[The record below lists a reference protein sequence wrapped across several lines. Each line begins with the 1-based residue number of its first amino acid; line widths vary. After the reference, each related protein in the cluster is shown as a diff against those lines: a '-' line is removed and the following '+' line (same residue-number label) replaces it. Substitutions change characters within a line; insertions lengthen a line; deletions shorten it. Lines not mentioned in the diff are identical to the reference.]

1 MYFVIIF
8 CSCECYQNKGAKI
21 GKSFKREREMYFVI
35 TFITVKL
42 TQCFFRTFHFEVNNI
57 LTLIQN
63 VYLTRFDFEVNNILG
78 LCCVC
83 GFFGFFFLPPASCMP
98 NIVSFSGLF
107 ILDFPFSFL

>member
-21 GKSFKREREMYFVI
+21 GKSFKGEREMYFVI
-35 TFITVKL
+35 TFITVNV
-42 TQCFFRTFHFEVNNI
+42 FFRTFHFEVNNI

-63 VYLTRFDFEVNNILG
+63 VYLTRFDFEVNNLLG

-83 GFFGFFFLPPASCMP
+83 VFFCLPPVSCMP
-98 NIVSFSGLF
+98 NIVSFSGLS

>member
-8 CSCECYQNKGAKI
+8 CSCECYQNKRAKI
-21 GKSFKREREMYFVI
+21 GKSFKGEREMYFVI
-35 TFITVKL
+35 TFITVNV
-42 TQCFFRTFHFEVNNI
+42 FFALSTNNI

-63 VYLTRFDFEVNNILG
+63 VYLTRFDFEVNNILC

-83 GFFGFFFLPPASCMP
+83 VSFWFFLSSSCVLQP
-98 NIVSFSGLF
+98 NIVSFSGLS